1 MKMGHGGIINIS
13 TKQKLHTKGST
24 EAELVGVD
32 DISGQ
37 LLWTNYFLKEQ
48 GYNFKTLLMQDNK
61 STKLLLEYGRASSW
75 KQTRHIDIRYYFLL
89 DRIQKGEITVNHCST
104 EEMIADYFTKLLQG
118 WKFKKFRK
126 LILNN

>member
-1 MKMGHGGIINIS
+1 MYLTLEMNDEFVVRWYSDASFAIYNDMRSHTGATITMGHGGVINMS
-13 TKQKLHTKGST
+13 TKQKINTKSST

-61 STKLLLEYGRASSW
+61 STKLLLEYS
-75 KQTRHIDIRYYFLL
+75 
-89 DRIQKGEITVNHCST
+89 
-104 EEMIADYFTKLLQG
+104 
-118 WKFKKFRK
+118 
-126 LILNN
+126 